1 MRHADVPLT
10 RTKKPLEGSG
20 SNSSNELLVLLAA
33 PGAWEKK
40 CSLSNRAVEAT
51 HSYERIRQLEA
62 TLSRGVLG
70 IEAQQAVSVSLQ
82 YDIFPP
88 LT

>member
-1 MRHADVPLT
+1 MTELQSYTP
-10 RTKKPLEGSG
+10 KKPQEGSG
-20 SNSSNELLVLLAA
+20 CNCSNKLLVLLAA

-51 HSYERIRQLEA
+51 HSYERIRQLEV
-62 TLSRGVLG
+62 TPSRGVLG
-70 IEAQQAVSVSLQ
+70 IEAQQAALVSLQ